1 MRYEKTYGAN
11 EKETETNQRLEGLIR
26 RAYEQTG
33 RQVVVLI
40 DEYDA
45 PLLDVMH
52 EEENLPM
59 LRNVMRNF
67 YSPSRPATPTCDACS
82 SRESLSSHS
91 SASSAN

>member
-1 MRYEKTYGAN
+1 MEARYGIAPENVNAN
-11 EKETETNQRLEGLIR
+11 LRLTRLIR

-67 YSPSRPATPTCDACS
+67 YSPLKAPLPAMRVP
-82 SRESLSSHS
+82 HG
-91 SASSAN
+91 NH

>member
-1 MRYEKTYGAN
+1 M
-11 EKETETNQRLEGLIR
+11 
-26 RAYEQTG
+26 
-33 RQVVVLI
+33 VVLI

-67 YSPSRPATPTCDACS
+67 YSPLKACD
-82 SRESLSSHS
+82 SLSSHS